1 MGVCG
6 TSLWAWKDCVIT
18 SASLLPQP
26 LSYSLSFIDKS
37 RWRIFTLSQILLYL
51 KKIFA
56 FCSPRDFFSLPTTSL
71 SVSVKSNF
79 SFKFKPELC
88 PEISS
93 SYSGVIFCISCY
105 FAFRETES
113 YLAEFYCS
121 YQGHTAPIIKR
132 AELLPC
138 RTQGWKNDIIL
149 LFIFKKSKHWCESA
163 PSGVV
168 MMKYNPQVLIWLMV
182 TQVFIFALFV
192 FNCLIFLLNL
202 CKTMHSFIKT
212 VRQDFI
218 FLPQSRCMSQVLTV
232 IFLSIITR

>member
-37 RWRIFTLSQILLYL
+37 RWRIFTLSQILFYL

-138 RTQGWKNDIIL
+138 RTQIWLRKAMACPWLMLTLSWNVNLISL
-149 LFIFKKSKHWCESA
+149 
-163 PSGVV
+163 GVRG
-168 MMKYNPQVLIWLMV
+168 VLIGDTSECFMWR
-182 TQVFIFALFV
+182 
-192 FNCLIFLLNL
+192 
-202 CKTMHSFIKT
+202 K
-212 VRQDFI
+212 
-218 FLPQSRCMSQVLTV
+218 LPEILWMRL
-232 IFLSIITR
+232 

>member
-71 SVSVKSNF
+71 SISVKSNF

-138 RTQGWKNDIIL
+138 RTQIWLRKAMACPWLMLTLSWKVNLISL
-149 LFIFKKSKHWCESA
+149 
-163 PSGVV
+163 GVRG
-168 MMKYNPQVLIWLMV
+168 VLIGDTSECFMWR
-182 TQVFIFALFV
+182 
-192 FNCLIFLLNL
+192 
-202 CKTMHSFIKT
+202 K
-212 VRQDFI
+212 
-218 FLPQSRCMSQVLTV
+218 LPEILWMRL
-232 IFLSIITR
+232 

>member
-71 SVSVKSNF
+71 SISVKSNF

-138 RTQGWKNDIIL
+138 RTQIWLRKAMACPWLMLTLSWNVNLISL
-149 LFIFKKSKHWCESA
+149 
-163 PSGVV
+163 GVRG
-168 MMKYNPQVLIWLMV
+168 VLIGDTSECFMWRKLPEILWM
-182 TQVFIFALFV
+182 
-192 FNCLIFLLNL
+192 CL
-202 CKTMHSFIKT
+202 
-212 VRQDFI
+212 
-218 FLPQSRCMSQVLTV
+218 
-232 IFLSIITR
+232 

>member
-105 FAFRETES
+105 FAFKETES

-138 RTQGWKNDIIL
+138 RTQIWLRKAMACPWLMLTLSWNVNLISL
-149 LFIFKKSKHWCESA
+149 
-163 PSGVV
+163 GVRG
-168 MMKYNPQVLIWLMV
+168 VLIGDTSECFMWR
-182 TQVFIFALFV
+182 
-192 FNCLIFLLNL
+192 
-202 CKTMHSFIKT
+202 K
-212 VRQDFI
+212 
-218 FLPQSRCMSQVLTV
+218 LPEILWMRL
-232 IFLSIITR
+232 

>member
-121 YQGHTAPIIKR
+121 YQGHTAPIIKK

-138 RTQGWKNDIIL
+138 RTQIWLRKAMACPWLMLTLSWNVNLISL
-149 LFIFKKSKHWCESA
+149 
-163 PSGVV
+163 GVRG
-168 MMKYNPQVLIWLMV
+168 VLIGDTSECFMWR
-182 TQVFIFALFV
+182 
-192 FNCLIFLLNL
+192 
-202 CKTMHSFIKT
+202 K
-212 VRQDFI
+212 
-218 FLPQSRCMSQVLTV
+218 LPEILWMRL
-232 IFLSIITR
+232 

>member
-1 MGVCG
+1 MNSLMGVCG

-93 SYSGVIFCISCY
+93 FYSGVIFCISCY

-138 RTQGWKNDIIL
+138 RTQIWLRKAMACPWLMLTLSWNVNLISL
-149 LFIFKKSKHWCESA
+149 
-163 PSGVV
+163 GVRG
-168 MMKYNPQVLIWLMV
+168 VLIGDTSECFMWR
-182 TQVFIFALFV
+182 
-192 FNCLIFLLNL
+192 
-202 CKTMHSFIKT
+202 K
-212 VRQDFI
+212 
-218 FLPQSRCMSQVLTV
+218 LPEILWMRL
-232 IFLSIITR
+232 

>member
-138 RTQGWKNDIIL
+138 RTQIWLQKAMACPWLMLTLSWNVNLISL
-149 LFIFKKSKHWCESA
+149 
-163 PSGVV
+163 GVRG
-168 MMKYNPQVLIWLMV
+168 VLIGDTSECFMWR
-182 TQVFIFALFV
+182 
-192 FNCLIFLLNL
+192 
-202 CKTMHSFIKT
+202 K
-212 VRQDFI
+212 
-218 FLPQSRCMSQVLTV
+218 LPEILWMRL
-232 IFLSIITR
+232 

>member
-138 RTQGWKNDIIL
+138 RTQIWLRKAMACPWLMLTLSWNVNLISL
-149 LFIFKKSKHWCESA
+149 
-163 PSGVV
+163 GVRG
-168 MMKYNPQVLIWLMV
+168 VLIGDTSECFMWR
-182 TQVFIFALFV
+182 
-192 FNCLIFLLNL
+192 
-202 CKTMHSFIKT
+202 K
-212 VRQDFI
+212 
-218 FLPQSRCMSQVLTV
+218 LPEILWMRL
-232 IFLSIITR
+232 

>member
-138 RTQGWKNDIIL
+138 RTQIWLRKAMACPWLTLTLSWNVNLISL
-149 LFIFKKSKHWCESA
+149 
-163 PSGVV
+163 GVRG
-168 MMKYNPQVLIWLMV
+168 VLIGDTSECFMWR
-182 TQVFIFALFV
+182 
-192 FNCLIFLLNL
+192 
-202 CKTMHSFIKT
+202 K
-212 VRQDFI
+212 
-218 FLPQSRCMSQVLTV
+218 LPEILWMRL
-232 IFLSIITR
+232 

>member
-18 SASLLPQP
+18 SVSLLPQP
-26 LSYSLSFIDKS
+26 PSYSLSFIDKS

-56 FCSPRDFFSLPTTSL
+56 FCSPRDFFSFPTTSL

-93 SYSGVIFCISCY
+93 SYSGVIFCITCY

-138 RTQGWKNDIIL
+138 RTQIWLRKAMACPWLMLTLSWNVNLISL
-149 LFIFKKSKHWCESA
+149 
-163 PSGVV
+163 GVRG
-168 MMKYNPQVLIWLMV
+168 VLIGDTSECFMWR
-182 TQVFIFALFV
+182 
-192 FNCLIFLLNL
+192 
-202 CKTMHSFIKT
+202 K
-212 VRQDFI
+212 
-218 FLPQSRCMSQVLTV
+218 LPEILWMRL
-232 IFLSIITR
+232 

>member
-1 MGVCG
+1 MHSANELLDGC
-6 TSLWAWKDCVIT
+6 LWHVTLSVEGLRNHLC
-18 SASLLPQP
+18 LPTP
-26 LSYSLSFIDKS
+26 STSLSFIDKS

-138 RTQGWKNDIIL
+138 RTQIWLRKAMACPWLMLTLSWNVNLISL
-149 LFIFKKSKHWCESA
+149 
-163 PSGVV
+163 GVRG
-168 MMKYNPQVLIWLMV
+168 VLIGDTSECFMWR
-182 TQVFIFALFV
+182 
-192 FNCLIFLLNL
+192 
-202 CKTMHSFIKT
+202 K
-212 VRQDFI
+212 
-218 FLPQSRCMSQVLTV
+218 LPEILWMRL
-232 IFLSIITR
+232 

>member
-79 SFKFKPELC
+79 SFKFEPELC

-138 RTQGWKNDIIL
+138 RTQIWLRKAMACPWLTLTLSWNVNLISL
-149 LFIFKKSKHWCESA
+149 
-163 PSGVV
+163 GVRG
-168 MMKYNPQVLIWLMV
+168 VLIGDTSECFMWR
-182 TQVFIFALFV
+182 
-192 FNCLIFLLNL
+192 
-202 CKTMHSFIKT
+202 K
-212 VRQDFI
+212 
-218 FLPQSRCMSQVLTV
+218 LPEILWMRL
-232 IFLSIITR
+232 

>member
-138 RTQGWKNDIIL
+138 RTQIWLRKAMAWPWLMLTLSWNVNLISL
-149 LFIFKKSKHWCESA
+149 
-163 PSGVV
+163 GVRG
-168 MMKYNPQVLIWLMV
+168 VLIGDTSECFMWR
-182 TQVFIFALFV
+182 
-192 FNCLIFLLNL
+192 
-202 CKTMHSFIKT
+202 K
-212 VRQDFI
+212 
-218 FLPQSRCMSQVLTV
+218 LPEILWMRL
-232 IFLSIITR
+232 

>member
-1 MGVCG
+1 MHSANELLDGCLWHVTLSVEGLRNHLCLPTPS
-6 TSLWAWKDCVIT
+6 TSVLF
-18 SASLLPQP
+18 SLFHWQIKMENLH
-26 LSYSLSFIDKS
+26 S
-37 RWRIFTLSQILLYL
+37 LSQILLYL

-56 FCSPRDFFSLPTTSL
+56 FCSPRDFFSLPATSL

-138 RTQGWKNDIIL
+138 RTQ
-149 LFIFKKSKHWCESA
+149 
-163 PSGVV
+163 
-168 MMKYNPQVLIWLMV
+168 IWLRKAMACPWL
-182 TQVFIFALFV
+182 ALGW
-192 FNCLIFLLNL
+192 C
-202 CKTMHSFIKT
+202 
-212 VRQDFI
+212 
-218 FLPQSRCMSQVLTV
+218 
-232 IFLSIITR
+232 

>member
-138 RTQGWKNDIIL
+138 RTQIWLRKVNIIL
-149 LFIFKKSKHWCESA
+149 KRKPDLLGCQGSLNRWHLWVFYVEEVARDPVDALVTILLICKSLCQ
-163 PSGVV
+163 
-168 MMKYNPQVLIWLMV
+168 PQ
-182 TQVFIFALFV
+182 T
-192 FNCLIFLLNL
+192 
-202 CKTMHSFIKT
+202 
-212 VRQDFI
+212 
-218 FLPQSRCMSQVLTV
+218 
-232 IFLSIITR
+232 IIYR

>member
-1 MGVCG
+1 MNSLMGVCG

-138 RTQGWKNDIIL
+138 RTQIWLRKAMACPWLMLTLSWNVNLISL
-149 LFIFKKSKHWCESA
+149 
-163 PSGVV
+163 GVRG
-168 MMKYNPQVLIWLMV
+168 VLIGDTSECFMWR
-182 TQVFIFALFV
+182 
-192 FNCLIFLLNL
+192 
-202 CKTMHSFIKT
+202 K
-212 VRQDFI
+212 
-218 FLPQSRCMSQVLTV
+218 LPEILWMRL
-232 IFLSIITR
+232 

>member
-71 SVSVKSNF
+71 SISVKSNF

-138 RTQGWKNDIIL
+138 RTQIWLRKAMACPWLMLTLSWNVNLISL
-149 LFIFKKSKHWCESA
+149 
-163 PSGVV
+163 GVRG
-168 MMKYNPQVLIWLMV
+168 VLIGDTSECFMWR
-182 TQVFIFALFV
+182 
-192 FNCLIFLLNL
+192 
-202 CKTMHSFIKT
+202 K
-212 VRQDFI
+212 
-218 FLPQSRCMSQVLTV
+218 LPEILWMRL
-232 IFLSIITR
+232 

>member
-1 MGVCG
+1 MHSANELLDGC
-6 TSLWAWKDCVIT
+6 LWHVTLSVEGLHNHLC
-18 SASLLPQP
+18 LPTP
-26 LSYSLSFIDKS
+26 STSLSFIDKS

-138 RTQGWKNDIIL
+138 RTQIWLRKAMACPWLMLTLSWNVNLISL
-149 LFIFKKSKHWCESA
+149 
-163 PSGVV
+163 GVRG
-168 MMKYNPQVLIWLMV
+168 VLIGDTSECFMWR
-182 TQVFIFALFV
+182 
-192 FNCLIFLLNL
+192 
-202 CKTMHSFIKT
+202 K
-212 VRQDFI
+212 
-218 FLPQSRCMSQVLTV
+218 LPEILWMRL
-232 IFLSIITR
+232 

>member
-56 FCSPRDFFSLPTTSL
+56 FCSPRDFFLLPTTSL

-138 RTQGWKNDIIL
+138 RTQIWLRKAMACPWLMLTLSWNVNLISL
-149 LFIFKKSKHWCESA
+149 
-163 PSGVV
+163 GVRG
-168 MMKYNPQVLIWLMV
+168 VLIGDTSECFMWR
-182 TQVFIFALFV
+182 
-192 FNCLIFLLNL
+192 
-202 CKTMHSFIKT
+202 K
-212 VRQDFI
+212 
-218 FLPQSRCMSQVLTV
+218 LPEILWMRL
-232 IFLSIITR
+232 

>member
-138 RTQGWKNDIIL
+138 RTQIWLRKAMACPWLMLTLSWNVNLISL
-149 LFIFKKSKHWCESA
+149 
-163 PSGVV
+163 GVRG
-168 MMKYNPQVLIWLMV
+168 VLIGDTSECFMWRKLPEILWM
-182 TQVFIFALFV
+182 
-192 FNCLIFLLNL
+192 CL
-202 CKTMHSFIKT
+202 
-212 VRQDFI
+212 
-218 FLPQSRCMSQVLTV
+218 
-232 IFLSIITR
+232 